1 MNWCRTII
9 TIGWVAQ
16 LAACKVGPNFTPPSE
31 PPPDHYAGAT
41 ATPQVAG
48 APRTEVDSNPSSFWW
63 QEFHDET
70 LNSLEQRAAAGNLD
84 LKAAYLRIV
93 EARMQVQSA
102 RAQGLPS
109 LNASASY
116 NREQL
121 GLAGFLKSQ
130 HVATGGATSP
140 EVAGLISS
148 LESPVNLYQLG
159 FDASWELDLF
169 GKVRRSVEA
178 ADAQATGTVEARN
191 DMLVSLEAEVAQSYL
206 QLRAAQ
212 ALIEITRQEIA
223 AQKVVAD
230 LTQNRHENGLAGE
243 SDVDAARAQLSSLQ
257 SQVPAYEQTI
267 SSSRHALA
275 VLTGQPPESLDA
287 EFGDDGRLPSM
298 PATVPVGIPAQLA
311 RRRPDI
317 RESEAALHAA
327 TAQEGVA
334 VASLFPDISL
344 SGTLGLRNTSAGYLF
359 DWDSHFYTFGPTV
372 SIPIFHGGALVANV
386 RLSKA
391 QAAEAALN
399 YRKSVL
405 TALQEVEDGLDSLQ
419 QDAQRAQSLK
429 DSVGANRRALEVDTN
444 AYEHGITS
452 YINVLTQEVQVQ
464 QGEQQL
470 SQALL
475 TQSTDLVKLYK
486 ALGGGWQD
494 TKE

>member
-1 MNWCRTII
+1 
-9 TIGWVAQ
+9 
-16 LAACKVGPNFTPPSE
+16 
-31 PPPDHYAGAT
+31 
-41 ATPQVAG
+41 
-48 APRTEVDSNPSSFWW
+48 
-63 QEFHDET
+63 
-70 LNSLEQRAAAGNLD
+70 
-84 LKAAYLRIV
+84 
-93 EARMQVQSA
+93 
-102 RAQGLPS
+102 
-109 LNASASY
+109 
-116 NREQL
+116 
-121 GLAGFLKSQ
+121 
-130 HVATGGATSP
+130 
-140 EVAGLISS
+140 
-148 LESPVNLYQLG
+148 
-159 FDASWELDLF
+159 
-169 GKVRRSVEA
+169 
-178 ADAQATGTVEARN
+178 
-191 DMLVSLEAEVAQSYL
+191 
-206 QLRAAQ
+206 
-212 ALIEITRQEIA
+212 
-223 AQKVVAD
+223 
-230 LTQNRHENGLAGE
+230 
-243 SDVDAARAQLSSLQ
+243 
-257 SQVPAYEQTI
+257 
-267 SSSRHALA
+267 
-275 VLTGQPPESLDA
+275 
-287 EFGDDGRLPSM
+287 M

-344 SGTLGLRNTSAGYLF
+344 SGTLGLRNTSTGYLF
-359 DWDSHFYTFGPTV
+359 DWDSHFYTFGPTI

-419 QDAQRAQSLK
+419 QDAQRAQSLE

-444 AYEHGITS
+444 AYEHGIAT
-452 YINVLTQEVQVQ
+452 YITVLTQEVQVQ